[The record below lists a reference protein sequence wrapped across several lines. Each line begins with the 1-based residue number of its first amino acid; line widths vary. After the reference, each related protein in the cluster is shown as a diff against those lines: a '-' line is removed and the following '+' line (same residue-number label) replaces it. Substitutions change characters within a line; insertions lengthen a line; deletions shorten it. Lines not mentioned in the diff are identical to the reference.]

1 MGTAPASAREA
12 LDMVRAGLGYL
23 AAAELA
29 AATQAECLRELE
41 QTDAIATAA
50 RASMLAGFTAGQGY
64 AGDAAY
70 SARAWLIHQTR
81 ITSGAAVGHTAW
93 ARRTRT
99 HPRVIAALAAGQVS
113 ESVGRQLCLW
123 TDKLPEDRRDTSDK
137 FLLDAA
143 AGGLGLEELA
153 AMAAEMYERAR
164 GDLPDEDPDGGFRD
178 RGVKLATTFGGAG
191 VLHGDLTRECAA
203 IVGQVLDALG
213 GKAGKEDVRSREERY
228 HDALQEAMKRLVAA
242 GLLPERAGQPVK
254 AWVHISLAD
263 LLLLDGDSALQEQWT
278 AQVRARWA
286 AARAFA
292 SETGSEGGAW
302 LDGQDAEGI
311 ACDAAMAPIV
321 TGDVNV
327 AALEDLVRL
336 CVELDGRRDGAR
348 DAAWAAL
355 EQAVIGKAVD
365 LLSGPGGLASF
376 LRRRQLGVRLGG
388 PSLPLDIGYAETV
401 PAGIRNA
408 VVLRDRKCR
417 WAGGCDQPAAA
428 CEVHHTKHK
437 ANGGKTSTA
446 DCVLLCSFHH
456 QIAIHRWGWTLVL
469 NPDGTTTAWNKDKTN
484 DRGIR
489 YRRASRG
496 LLIAAFGRAE
506 RGDRARPERRL
517 PGPGRD
523 PRADPSPPRGRHR
536 CPGPG
541 RHRGRYRPRAAE
553 RRSPAGAGRGLG
565 AHRGVRAALP
575 RLALG
580 APPAD
585 LPVRH
590 RVHRR

>member
-1 MGTAPASAREA
+1 
-12 LDMVRAGLGYL
+12 MVRAGLGYL
-23 AAAELA
+23 AAADAAQLA

-228 HDALQEAMKRLVAA
+228 HDALAEAMRRLVAA
-242 GLLPERAGQPVK
+242 NLLPERAGQPVK

-278 AQVRARWA
+278 VQVRARWA

-302 LDGQDAEGI
+302 LDGDAAKAI
-311 ACDAAMAPIV
+311 ACDAAMAPVV
-321 TGDVNV
+321 TGDDDID
-327 AALEDLVRL
+327 ALDDLVRL
-336 CVELDGRRDGAR
+336 CVELDARRRDGAR

-376 LRRRQLGVRLGG
+376 LRRRQLGARLAG

-401 PAGIRNA
+401 PAGVRNA
-408 VVLRDRKCR
+408 VLLRDRHCQ
-417 WAGGCDQPAAA
+417 WAGGCRQPAGA

-437 ANGGKTSTA
+437 ANGGKTSVR
-446 DCVLLCSFHH
+446 DCVLLCPFHH

-469 NPDGTTTAWNKDKTN
+469 NPDGTTSAWNKNKTKVLHSH
-484 DRGIR
+484 G
-489 YRRASRG
+489 
-496 LLIAAFGRAE
+496 
-506 RGDRARPERRL
+506 
-517 PGPGRD
+517 
-523 PRADPSPPRGRHR
+523 
-536 CPGPG
+536 
-541 RHRGRYRPRAAE
+541 
-553 RRSPAGAGRGLG
+553 
-565 AHRGVRAALP
+565 
-575 RLALG
+575 
-580 APPAD
+580 PPA
-585 LPVRH
+585 RAG
-590 RVHRR
+590 